1 MKKQRTLFGTV
12 MIGIAIMIVLFIV
25 FTGIIWLL
33 QNFVTYRDTGI
44 SQYVDF
50 AEYIR
55 NIPAPQMFIV
65 VFFGLGLIGLSA
77 KLISFQLKRNFLRF
91 NQAFY
96 QALAKKE
103 MIDTRQFAFR
113 EFTNLAELVNPLIEK
128 IIFDEKQLQT
138 IIDAQKSLIITRS
151 HEKILNVNR
160 AFLEFFNI
168 DSLDDFLHNHSC
180 ISEFFATDDPEY
192 AIVEK
197 ERTDQWI
204 THILRNPLEQHKV
217 KIYKNGEP
225 HIFSVEA
232 KVSRLHTLYRIVITL
247 TDISAIE
254 LERKS
259 LIIDATTDPLTKVAN
274 RLKFDMLLKQQIEL
288 SDRYNYNFC
297 TIMLDVDNFKH
308 INDTYGHAVGD
319 EVLERLA
326 DTLRRN
332 VRRSDTVARWGGE
345 EFVVILPHTRL
356 VTGIKIAEKLRKKI
370 ASIEGEDIP
379 AFTCSFGVSEY
390 RKGESVEAFMHGVD
404 NKLYKAKR
412 NGKNCVVSVAAV

>member
-113 EFTNLAELVNPLIEK
+113 EFTSLAELVNPLIEK

-168 DSLDDFLHNHSC
+168 DSLDAFLHNHSC

-192 AIVEK
+192 AILEK
-197 ERTDQWI
+197 ERADQWI

-232 KVSRLHTLYRIVITL
+232 KVSRLHTLYRVVITL

-297 TIMLDVDNFKH
+297 TIMLDVDNFKR

-370 ASIEGEDIP
+370 ASIEAEDIP

-404 NKLYKAKR
+404 NKLYQAKR
-412 NGKNCVVSVAAV
+412 NGKNCVVSVTAV